1 MDPLAIGLLVA
12 ILPAT
17 LVLGGLTLA
26 GLVIAALAA
35 PVQLVTTGP
44 ADRMPSPAPSA

>member
-1 MDPLAIGLLVA
+1 MDPLMIALLAA

-35 PVQLVTTGP
+35 PVQLVTSGP
-44 ADRMPSPAPSA
+44 AERIASPAPSA